1 MPTHKS
7 YIDFL
12 IVSYILFIYQQKL
25 PYIVSDEALMSA
37 SIIPF
42 LIRSSGAFFYKKKE
56 YKNSRLYKIIF
67 DKYVE
72 LLLRDGNNLEFF
84 IEGTRSRTGK
94 ILKPQFEMLNIIFDT
109 VFNDKVNDIILVPL
123 TINYEKVLEGDTFPS
138 ELLGEQKVAESL
150 LRVIKA
156 YPLLNVNFGRVYVE
170 LCDPISVKT
179 YIGGIG
185 KKNLGLPIQRQ

>member
-12 IVSYILFIYQQKL
+12 IVSYILFVYQQKL
-25 PYIVSDEALMSA
+25 PYIVSDEALLNA
-37 SIIPF
+37 SVIPF

-72 LLLRDGNNLEFF
+72 LLLRDGNNMEFF

-94 ILKPQFEMLNIIFDT
+94 ILKPQCEFLNILFDS
-109 VFNDKVNDIILVPL
+109 VYNDKVNDVMLVPL
-123 TINYEKVLEGDTFPS
+123 TINYEKVLEGDTFPT
-138 ELLGEQKVAESL
+138 ELLG
-150 LRVIKA
+150 
-156 YPLLNVNFGRVYVE
+156 
-170 LCDPISVKT
+170 
-179 YIGGIG
+179 
-185 KKNLGLPIQRQ
+185 